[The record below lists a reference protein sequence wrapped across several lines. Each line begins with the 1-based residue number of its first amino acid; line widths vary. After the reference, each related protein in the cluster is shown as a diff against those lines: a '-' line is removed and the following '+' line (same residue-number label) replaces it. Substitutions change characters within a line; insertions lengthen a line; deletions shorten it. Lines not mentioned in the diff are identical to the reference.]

1 MKDIPAN
8 VDATGISIT
17 DEKNKEINI
26 IVVYRKPGIN
36 LIKKEWL
43 KFLEQFTN
51 TETIITGD
59 FNAHNRQWNC
69 SKTDRNGILL
79 EEAMWENDMYVINDN
94 TMSYL
99 SDTHRA
105 MSNIDLIFTTENL
118 VNKIKYE
125 QIEDTWGSDHHP
137 IKFGINRIASRYQ
150 KKTNKTST
158 KRTQWSRYEEIMKN
172 KVTEFKEEEI
182 NEENVLQ
189 EYKKLVKTMKEAV
202 IEATPG
208 RKIKEDEDSKK
219 AVRDGPKRKSVT
231 KD

>member
-1 MKDIPAN
+1 M
-8 VDATGISIT
+8 
-17 DEKNKEINI
+17 
-26 IVVYRKPGIN
+26 
-36 LIKKEWL
+36 
-43 KFLEQFTN
+43 EQFTN
-51 TETIITGD
+51 TVTVITGD

-69 SKTDRNGILL
+69 SKTDRNGLLL

-99 SDTHRA
+99 GDTHRA

-118 VNKIKYE
+118 VNEIKYE

-137 IKFGINRIASRYQ
+137 IKFRINKIASRYQ

-158 KRTQWSRYEEIMKN
+158 KRTQWSKYEEIMKN

-208 RKIKEDEDSKK
+208 RKIKEDEVNSKK
-219 AVRDGPKRKSVT
+219 AIRDGPKRKSVT
-231 KD
+231 KEWWDEECFTAVEERKKN